1 MLKNAPDHEIKDL
14 MRQLS
19 KVAGLNLT
27 EERIENDLPQF
38 RVQLGWIDTLNA
50 FHLTLES
57 QPSPAT
63 HLSPW
68 RKKAKK

>member
-1 MLKNAPDHEIKDL
+1 MLRNAPDDEIKDL

-38 RVQLGWIDTLNA
+38 RVQLGWIETLNS
-50 FHLTLES
+50 FHLPLES

-63 HLSPW
+63 HLRPG
-68 RKKAKK
+68 RKDAKK

>member
-1 MLKNAPDHEIKDL
+1 MLRTAPDDEIKNL

-27 EERIENDLPQF
+27 EERIENALPQF
-38 RVQLGWIDTLNA
+38 RVQLSWIDTLNS

-57 QPSPAT
+57 QPSPAS

-68 RKKAKK
+68 RKEGKK